1 MLRPRQFPALQRLF
15 VHLETFNRRYER
27 DNGGAVPPI
36 PSSDATDEGLL
47 TWVKTSSAYK
57 CFVNP
62 CFDQQRTFTISVI
75 VVFKGG
81 WVELHSKDMVGH
93 TSF

>member
-57 CFVNP
+57 CFV
-62 CFDQQRTFTISVI
+62 I